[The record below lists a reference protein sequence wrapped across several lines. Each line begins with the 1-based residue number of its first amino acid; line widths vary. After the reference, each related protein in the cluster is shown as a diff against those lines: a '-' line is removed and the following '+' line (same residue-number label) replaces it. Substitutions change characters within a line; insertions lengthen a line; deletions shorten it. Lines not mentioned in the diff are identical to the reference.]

1 MKLITILIAAMLL
14 TGCGKISDTART
26 TTNGYVT
33 RCIDGTQY
41 IIMSSAYGL
50 AITPHLGTDGKPKGC
65 SAS

>member
-1 MKLITILIAAMLL
+1 MKRITILIAALLL
-14 TGCGKISDTART
+14 TGCGKISDSART
-26 TTNGYVT
+26 STDGYVT
-33 RCIDGTQY
+33 RCIDGTRY

>member
-1 MKLITILIAAMLL
+1 MKHIIILAAMLL

-26 TTNGYVT
+26 TASGYVI

-41 IIMSSAYGL
+41 ILISTDRGQ

-65 SAS
+65 SAL

>member
-1 MKLITILIAAMLL
+1 MKLITVLTAALLL
-14 TGCGKISDTART
+14 TGCGKISDAART
-26 TTNGYVT
+26 TTNGYVM

-65 SAS
+65 SNG